1 MEINYSGP
9 VCEFEIAGPSGI
21 VIFGA
26 SGDLTK
32 RKLLPAL
39 YELYSRN
46 RIPDSF
52 FITGVARSQMTNESF
67 REMVASAIESDSTS
81 FSEQRKSAFLERCY
95 YVSGQYD
102 EGETYEEL
110 SRIITELAGQFS
122 TNCNIIFNI
131 ATPPTLYGTIVKK
144 LFESGLIEKG
154 QNNEPFQRVI
164 VEKPFGRDLDSAVAL
179 NEELLSYL
187 DDDQIYRIDHYLGKD
202 TVQNILAFR
211 FANLI
216 FENVW
221 NRNFIDHVQIT
232 VSEKLGVGH
241 RAGYFDNSGLVRDML
256 QNHMLQLLA
265 LVAMEPPAK
274 FDADLIRDE
283 KVKVMKAI
291 RPFKDIS
298 SPSTIIRGQ
307 YREGVINGESVKAYR
322 DEDGV
327 APHSSTETFVS
338 TRLFIDNV
346 RWEGV
351 PFYMRAGKALKEK
364 KTQITVVFKEVPHS
378 MFVKDIKENPL
389 EPNVLIFGIQPE
401 QGVFLKYQAKAPGSK
416 MCLYPLDMDFN
427 YADVYGSELS
437 DDYETLLLDCMIGDQ
452 TLFWSKKGVEVSWN
466 LITPILKEWDKSSF
480 DDKKIKLFFYDA
492 GSWGPEEADEFIKN
506 DGRKWIVK

>member
-1 MEINYSGP
+1 MDIKFSGP
-9 VCEFEIAGPSGI
+9 VCEFVTAGPCGI

-26 SGDLTK
+26 SGDLTR

-39 YELYSRN
+39 FELYKRG
-46 RIPDSF
+46 RIPKQF
-52 FITGVARSQMTNESF
+52 FILGVARSGLDDRSF
-67 REMVASAIESDSTS
+67 RSIVSDSI
-81 FSEQRKSAFLERCY
+81 EPAAQKSSILKKEEFLNRCFY
-95 YVSGQYD
+95 LSGQYD
-102 EGETYEEL
+102 DPITYQALGKNCKDL
-110 SRIITELAGQFS
+110 SGQYNTEA
-122 TNCNIIFNI
+122 NVIFNI
-131 ATPPTLYGTIVKK
+131 ATPPSLYGTIVRN
-144 LFESGLIEKG
+144 LSLAGLVRKG
-154 QNNEPFQRVI
+154 QNSSPFQRVI
-164 VEKPFGRDLDSAVAL
+164 VEKPFGRDFDSAVEL
-179 NEELLSYL
+179 NKELLSYL

-232 VSEKLGVGH
+232 VSEELGVGH

-265 LVAMEPPAK
+265 LVAMEPPSK

-307 YREGVINGESVKAYR
+307 YRKGEIKGRDVNSYREESGVSPN
-322 DEDGV
+322 
-327 APHSSTETFVS
+327 SSTETFVA

-364 KTQITVVFKEVPHS
+364 KTQITIVFKEVPHS

-389 EPNVLIFGIQPE
+389 EPNVLVFGIQPE
-401 QGVFLKYQAKAPGSK
+401 QGVFLKFQAKAPGSK

-427 YADVYGSELS
+427 YADVYDSELS
-437 DDYETLLLDCMIGDQ
+437 DDYETLLLDCMTGDQ

-466 LITPILKEWDKSSF
+466 LITPVLREWEKSSF
-480 DDKKIKLFFYDA
+480 EDKKIKLFFYEA
-492 GSWGPEEADEFIKN
+492 GSWGPDEADDFIKN
-506 DGRKWIVK
+506 DGRKWIIK

>member
-1 MEINYSGP
+1 MEISYSGP
-9 VCEFEIAGPSGI
+9 VCEFEKAGPCGI

-26 SGDLTK
+26 SGDLTR

-39 YELYSRN
+39 FELYSRS
-46 RIPDSF
+46 RIPSNF
-52 FITGVARSQMTNESF
+52 FVTGVARSTMTNESF
-67 REMVASAIESDSTS
+67 RELVASAIEKESVKS
-81 FSEQRKSAFLERCY
+81 SERKKLEFLERCY

-102 EGETYEEL
+102 DSETYKDLEQ
-110 SRIITELAGQFS
+110 INKELAGKFK
-122 TNCNIIFNI
+122 TDGNIIFNI

-144 LFESGLIEKG
+144 LSKSGLVGKG
-154 QNNEPFQRVI
+154 QNSEPFQRVI

-179 NEELLSYL
+179 NKELLSYL
-187 DDDQIYRIDHYLGKD
+187 DDEQIYRIDHYLGKD

-307 YREGVINGESVKAYR
+307 YKEGVINGENIKAYR

-327 APHSSTETFVS
+327 AHNSSTETFVS

-364 KTQITVVFKEVPHS
+364 KTQIVIVFKEVPHS

-466 LITPILKEWDKSSF
+466 LITPILREWDKSSF

-492 GSWGPEEADEFIKN
+492 GSWGPDEADEFIKN